1 MGTAGFVRVW
11 RLHLFV
17 TSDRIRDPANSMF
30 APGSRPAPDTFA
42 CAVDEGASVVP
53 A

>member
-1 MGTAGFVRVW
+1 VTLAALFVCGGVW

-30 APGSRPAPDTFA
+30 ASSDRTRLAPGT
-42 CAVDEGASVVP
+42 
-53 A
+53 